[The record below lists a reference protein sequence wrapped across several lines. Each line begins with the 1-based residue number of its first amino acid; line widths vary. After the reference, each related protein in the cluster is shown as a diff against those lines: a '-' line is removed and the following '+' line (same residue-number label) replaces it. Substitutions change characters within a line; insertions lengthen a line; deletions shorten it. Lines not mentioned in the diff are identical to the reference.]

1 MLFKDDLEFI
11 DWYLDKHYIFSG
23 GKVYHKFNVNQTP
36 LFKYEIV
43 EMFCNVIPSNKD
55 VVDKYVRDKIESNI
69 KKNKED
75 IINFL
80 NYNYKVKLGHRSWD
94 IVNLRGKI
102 ITIDNIVQSYK
113 YEINKG
119 YVKKIISQ
127 WFEDEMINQ
136 TEKIIIDF

>member
-1 MLFKDDLEFI
+1 MLFKDDLDFI

-23 GKVYHKFNVNQTP
+23 DKVYHKFNVNQAP
-36 LFKYEIV
+36 LYKYEIV

-55 VVDKYVRDKIESNI
+55 VVDKYVRDKIESNV
-69 KKNKED
+69 KKSKED

-113 YEINKG
+113 YEINKE
-119 YVKKIISQ
+119 YVEKIISK